1 MESKWLAAAYQM
13 FVGVE
18 STLPPA
24 DCEKLLTGRLN
35 MKIGSIERVDEI
47 FQRGLRGLAFAYNPK
62 PPRALPES
70 RTLTYFQINRESS
83 QDEWKNVQDTLK
95 VAIRLNEKLVAGN
108 IEGQKVVT
116 IRTEGQT
123 ASMQFT
129 LFVVPQALA
138 ST

>member
-1 MESKWLAAAYQM
+1 MQKSL
-13 FVGVE
+13 
-18 STLPPA
+18 TL
-24 DCEKLLTGRLN
+24 
-35 MKIGSIERVDEI
+35 
-47 FQRGLRGLAFAYNPK
+47 
-62 PPRALPES
+62 
-70 RTLTYFQINRESS
+70 
-83 QDEWKNVQDTLK
+83 
-95 VAIRLNEKLVAGN
+95 AIRLNEKLVAGN